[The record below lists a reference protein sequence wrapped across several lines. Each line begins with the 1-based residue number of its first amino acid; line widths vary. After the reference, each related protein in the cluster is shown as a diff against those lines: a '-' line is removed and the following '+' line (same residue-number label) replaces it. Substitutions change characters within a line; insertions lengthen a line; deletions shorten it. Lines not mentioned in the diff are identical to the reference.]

1 MAHFGYPASLFKLC
15 TILYLGEGGG
25 SLFILKSDQNLLFS
39 ISRNFH
45 IKEILR
51 IQKIVE
57 QKIWDNK

>member
-1 MAHFGYPASLFKLC
+1 MSHFVYPASLYKLC
-15 TILYLGEGGG
+15 TILYLGG